1 MNSYGSWNFGI
12 SNLKS
17 SKMNRQQIIVVA
29 SAVALFFI
37 LYFGCDV
44 QSKEQKSFETARAL
58 TGTTLDMT
66 AVIKEAN
73 KSLSPTQATEIQS
86 LTQKSES
93 SKDPSVLKQL
103 SAAWHNAGHDE
114 VAAHYAEQVAELDKT
129 DEAWSIAGANY
140 YLALQKAEDK
150 ALRDFCANQAIKAF
164 QNAASLNPTKLEHRI
179 NLALC
184 YTENP
189 PQDNPMKGILL
200 LRELDAQNPEN
211 VAVNSQLARLA
222 IKTGQYDK
230 AISRL
235 EKVLTKEPNNGKLY
249 CLLADAY
256 SGAHNPKA
264 TEAAQKCQSLS
275 K

>member
-1 MNSYGSWNFGI
+1 
-12 SNLKS
+12 
-17 SKMNRQQIIVVA
+17 MNRQQIIVVA

-44 QSKEQKSFETARAL
+44 QSKEQKSNDVARVL
-58 TGTTLDMT
+58 TGATLDMET
-66 AVIKEAN
+66 VKKEA
-73 KSLSPTQATEIQS
+73 KTALKPAQAAEIES
-86 LTQKSES
+86 LTQKAEA
-93 SKDPSVLKQL
+93 SKDPSVLKPL

-114 VAAHYAEQVAELDKT
+114 IAAHYAEKIAEIEKT
-129 DEAWSIAGANY
+129 DDAWSIAGANY
-140 YLALQKAEDK
+140 YLALQKTEDK
-150 ALRDFCANQAIKAF
+150 TLRDFCSNQAAKAF

-211 VAVNSQLARLA
+211 IAVNTQLARLA
-222 IKTGQYDK
+222 IKTGQFDK
-230 AISRL
+230 AIGRL
-235 EKVLTKEPNNGKLY
+235 EKVLLKEPNNSKLV

-256 SGAHNPKA
+256 SGANNPKA
-264 TEAAQKCQSLS
+264 TEASQKCQALS

>member
-1 MNSYGSWNFGI
+1 
-12 SNLKS
+12 
-17 SKMNRQQIIVVA
+17 MNRQQIIVVA

-44 QSKEQKSFETARAL
+44 QSKEQKTVEVARAL
-58 TGTTLDMT
+58 TGVSVDIALLQK
-66 AVIKEAN
+66 AALKAIKPA
-73 KSLSPTQATEIQS
+73 QAAEIES
-86 LTQKSES
+86 LTQKSDN
-93 SKDPSVLKQL
+93 SKDPSVFKQL
-103 SAAWHNAGHDE
+103 SAAWHNAERDE
-114 VAAHYAEQVAELDKT
+114 MAAHFAAKVAELEKT

-140 YLALQKAEDK
+140 YLALQKTEDK
-150 ALRDFCANQAIKAF
+150 SLRDFCAQQAVQAF
-164 QNAASLNPTKLEHRI
+164 QSAASLNPTKLEHRI

-211 VAVNSQLARLA
+211 VAVNTQLARLA
-222 IKTGQYDK
+222 IKTGQFDK
-230 AISRL
+230 AVARL
-235 EKVLTKEPNNGKLY
+235 EKVLVKDPQNPKLI

-256 SGAHNPKA
+256 SGLGSNKA
-264 TEAAQKCQSLS
+264 AETAQKCQMLS

>member
-1 MNSYGSWNFGI
+1 
-12 SNLKS
+12 
-17 SKMNRQQIIVVA
+17 MNRQQIIVVA
-29 SAVALFFI
+29 SALALFFI

-44 QSKEQKSFETARAL
+44 QSKEQKTIETARVL
-58 TGTTLDMT
+58 TGTTMDMA
-66 AVIKEAN
+66 AVMKEATQ
-73 KSLSPTQATEIQS
+73 SLSPAQASEIQS
-86 LTQKSES
+86 LTQKNEAA
-93 SKDPSVLKQL
+93 KDPSVLKQL

-150 ALRDFCANQAIKAF
+150 SLRDFCVNQAVKAF

-200 LRELDAQNPEN
+200 LRELDTQNPEN
-211 VAVNSQLARLA
+211 VAVNFQLARLA
-222 IKTGQYDK
+222 IKTGQFDR
-230 AISRL
+230 AIVRL
-235 EKVLTKEPNNGKLY
+235 EKVLAKEPNNGKLA

-256 SGAHNPKA
+256 AGANNPKA
-264 TEAAQKCQSLS
+264 AEATQKCQSLS

>member
-1 MNSYGSWNFGI
+1 
-12 SNLKS
+12 
-17 SKMNRQQIIVVA
+17 MNRQQITLVA

-44 QSKEQKSFETARAL
+44 QSKEQKSFETARTLA
-58 TGTTLDMT
+58 GTSIDM
-66 AVIKEAN
+66 ASVIKEAN
-73 KSLSPTQATEIQS
+73 KSLNATQITEIQG

-93 SKDPSVLKQL
+93 AKDPSVLKQL

-114 VAAHYAEQVAELDKT
+114 IAAYYAEQIAELEKT

-150 ALRDFCANQAIKAF
+150 SLRDFCANQAVKAF
-164 QNAASLNPTKLEHRI
+164 QNAASLNPTKLEYRI

-200 LRELDAQNPEN
+200 LRELDTQNPEN
-211 VAVNSQLARLA
+211 VAVNAQLARLA
-222 IKTGQYDK
+222 IKTGQFDR
-230 AISRL
+230 AIGRL
-235 EKVLTKEPNNGKLY
+235 EKVLIKEPNNGKLY

-256 SGAHNPKA
+256 AGANNPKA
-264 TEAAQKCQSLS
+264 TEATQKCQSLS

>member
-1 MNSYGSWNFGI
+1 
-12 SNLKS
+12 
-17 SKMNRQQIIVVA
+17 MNRQQIIVVA

-37 LYFGCDV
+37 LYFGCEV
-44 QSKEQKSFETARAL
+44 QSKEQKNFETARVL
-58 TGTTLDMT
+58 TGPAFDMVS
-66 AVIKEAN
+66 VIKDAT
-73 KSLSPTQATEIQS
+73 KTLTPAQASDIQS
-86 LTQKSES
+86 LTQKGEET
-93 SKDPSVLKQL
+93 KDPSVLKQL

-114 VAAHYAEQVAELDKT
+114 VAAHYAEQIAESEKT

-140 YLALQKAEDK
+140 YLALQKSEDK
-150 ALRDFCANQAIKAF
+150 SLRDFCVNQAAKAF
-164 QNAASLNPTKLEHRI
+164 QNAASLNPAKLEHRI

-200 LRELDAQNPEN
+200 LRELDAQNPDN

-222 IKTGQYDK
+222 IKTGQFDK
-230 AISRL
+230 AIARL
-235 EKVLTKEPNNGKLY
+235 EKTLTKEPNNGKLM

-256 SGAHNPKA
+256 SGANNPKA
-264 TEAAQKCQSLS
+264 TEAIQKCQLLS

>member
-1 MNSYGSWNFGI
+1 
-12 SNLKS
+12 
-17 SKMNRQQIIVVA
+17 MNRQQIILVA

-37 LYFGCDV
+37 LYFGCNV
-44 QSKEQKSFETARAL
+44 QSKEQQALDTARVLSGA
-58 TGTTLDMT
+58 TFDM
-66 AVIKEAN
+66 ASVIKDAN
-73 KSLSPTQATEIQS
+73 KTLNPAQATEIQS
-86 LTQKSES
+86 LTQKSAD

-103 SAAWHNAGHDE
+103 SAAWHNAGHDD

-150 ALRDFCANQAIKAF
+150 SLRDFCSSQAAKAF

-211 VAVNSQLARLA
+211 IAVNSQLARLA
-222 IKTGQYDK
+222 IKTGQFDK
-230 AISRL
+230 AIARL
-235 EKVLTKEPNNGKLY
+235 EKVLTKEPNNGKLA
-249 CLLADAY
+249 CLLAEAY
-256 SGAHNPKA
+256 TGANNPKA
-264 TEAAQKCQSLS
+264 AEANQRCQSLS

>member
-1 MNSYGSWNFGI
+1 
-12 SNLKS
+12 
-17 SKMNRQQIIVVA
+17 MNRQQIIVVA

-44 QSKEQKSFETARAL
+44 QSKEQKTFEVARAL
-58 TGTTLDMT
+58 TGATMDIAALKKD
-66 AVIKEAN
+66 AIKAL
-73 KSLSPTQATEIQS
+73 KPAQASEIES

-103 SAAWHNAGHDE
+103 SAAWHNAGQDAM
-114 VAAHYAEQVAELDKT
+114 AAHYAEKVAELEKT
-129 DEAWSIAGANY
+129 DESWSIAGANY
-140 YLALQKAEDK
+140 YLALQNTEDK
-150 ALRDFCANQAIKAF
+150 PLRDFCANQAAKAF

-200 LRELDAQNPEN
+200 LRELDTQNPEN
-211 VAVNSQLARLA
+211 IAVNSQLARLA
-222 IKTGQYDK
+222 IKTGQFDR
-230 AISRL
+230 AIGRL
-235 EKVLTKEPNNGKLY
+235 EKVLVKEPNNPKLV
-249 CLLADAY
+249 CMLAEAY
-256 SGAHNPKA
+256 TGANNPKA
-264 TEAAQKCQSLS
+264 AEMRQKCQSIG

>member
-1 MNSYGSWNFGI
+1 
-12 SNLKS
+12 
-17 SKMNRQQIIVVA
+17 MNRQQITLIA

-44 QSKEQKSFETARAL
+44 KSKEQKTFETARVL
-58 TGTTLDMT
+58 TGATLDMT

-73 KSLSPTQATEIQS
+73 KGLNPTQVAEIQS
-86 LTQKSES
+86 LTHQVETA
-93 SKDPSVLKQL
+93 KDPSVMKQL

-114 VAAHYAEQVAELDKT
+114 VAAHYAEQVAEIDKT

-150 ALRDFCANQAIKAF
+150 TVRDFCANQAVKAF
-164 QNAASLNPTKLEHRI
+164 QNAASLNPKKLEHRI

-211 VAVNSQLARLA
+211 VAVNAQLARLA
-222 IKTGQYDK
+222 IKTGQFDK
-230 AISRL
+230 AIGRL
-235 EKVLTKEPNNGKLY
+235 EKVITKDPNNGKLY

-256 SGAHNPKA
+256 TGANNPKA
-264 TEAAQKCQSLS
+264 AEAAQKCQSLS